1 MKIHPIRCPK
11 LLLLILALE
20 TSAAI
25 LRVSQ
30 PPSQYV
36 APGKTDGEWRPPYI
50 MERKLSDEP
59 KVSPQKYKVEHKL
72 SKMERQLKFMKV
84 VQGILKNA
92 KKKNLEIQSIKLGA
106 NVKKIFHNKNVS
118 KDLNKYVNDK
128 NFDRKLRHLERKVRK
143 LKLKQTQTGKRK
155 AENGSGAMGFAG
167 EGAQGDQFPERQSK
181 LSAAGGGGDMMKFNF
196 LPGFAG
202 MPFPPFMMNGP
213 HFHPPVAVTVNSI
226 PNPNPRSVLN
236 PFEIEQSNLKKQIDE
251 LSNVKDSLSMLEAKM
266 NRVDN
271 NIQLSLDDKYNRI
284 LQLNN

>member
-1 MKIHPIRCPK
+1 MKIHAKSCHSFV
-11 LLLLILALE
+11 LLLLALE

-25 LRVSQ
+25 LHVTQ
-30 PPSQYV
+30 PRSSYV
-36 APGKTDGEWRPPYI
+36 APGKADGEWRPPYI
-50 MERKLSDEP
+50 MERKLSDESEL
-59 KVSPQKYKVEHKL
+59 SPQKYKIEHKL
-72 SKMERQLKFMKV
+72 SKLERKLKFMKV

-106 NVKKIFHNKNVS
+106 NVKKIFHNKNVA
-118 KDLNKYVNDK
+118 KDLNKYINDK
-128 NFDRKLRHLERKVRK
+128 KFDHKLRQLDRKVRK
-143 LKLKQTQTGKRK
+143 LKLKQTEGKANK
-155 AENGSGAMGFAG
+155 KTEGS
-167 EGAQGDQFPERQSK
+167 DQPPERRANK
-181 LSAAGGGGDMMKFNF
+181 DMMKFNF

-236 PFEIEQSNLKKQIDE
+236 PFEIEQSNLKKQIEE
-251 LSNVKDSLSMLEAKM
+251 LGNVKDSLSLLESKM

>member
-1 MKIHPIRCPK
+1 MK
-11 LLLLILALE
+11 
-20 TSAAI
+20 TF
-25 LRVSQ
+25 
-30 PPSQYV
+30 
-36 APGKTDGEWRPPYI
+36 
-50 MERKLSDEP
+50 
-59 KVSPQKYKVEHKL
+59 PQKVNATKNQGLYHIKESQWKL
-72 SKMERQLKFMKV
+72 PHPMEMK
-84 VQGILKNA
+84 
-92 KKKNLEIQSIKLGA
+92 LEQNWRDVTVKIKWVGNSIKL
-106 NVKKIFHNKNVS
+106 NKKIFHNKNVS

>member
-1 MKIHPIRCPK
+1 MKIHPTHCPK
-11 LLLLILALE
+11 LLLLFLALE

-30 PPSQYV
+30 PSSRYV

-72 SKMERQLKFMKV
+72 SKMERKLKFMKV

-92 KKKNLEIQSIKLGA
+92 TKKNLEIQSIKLGA

-143 LKLKQTQTGKRK
+143 LNLKQTQSGKRK
-155 AENGSGAMGFAG
+155 AENGSGAMGFAN
-167 EGAQGDQFPERQSK
+167 EGAQGNQPPERK
-181 LSAAGGGGDMMKFNF
+181 MNKDMMKFNF